1 MGGETDQNVS
11 GWTTDTLKAHVD
23 RQFALLDQLRAE
35 ADKRYEQR
43 FQSQEKAI
51 DKSDT
56 ATDKRFEGVNEFRQ
70 TLSDQTARFLTRDEY
85 DRAHLDLIA
94 KVEQS
99 VKTLEQ
105 QLRQLGDRVTAVG
118 A

>member
-1 MGGETDQNVS
+1 MSGETQEHES

-23 RQFALLDQLRAE
+23 RQFELIERLRLEAE
-35 ADKRYEQR
+35 KRYEQR

-56 ATDKRFEGVNEFRQ
+56 ATEKRFEGVNEFRQ
-70 TLSDQTARFLTRDEY
+70 ALADQTSKFLTRDEY

-99 VKTLEQ
+99 VKSLEQ
-105 QLRQLGDRVTAVG
+105 QLRQLNDRVTTVG